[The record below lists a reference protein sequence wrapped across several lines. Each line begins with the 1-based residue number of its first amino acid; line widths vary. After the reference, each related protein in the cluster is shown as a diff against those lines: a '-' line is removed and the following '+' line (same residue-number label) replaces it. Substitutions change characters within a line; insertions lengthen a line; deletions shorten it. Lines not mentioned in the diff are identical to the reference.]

1 MANTVELPVRRP
13 SRPAESATV
22 NKPNENRVAYLFL
35 APWFVGLFL
44 LTAGPI
50 LASLYLSFTDFDLLT
65 APRWTGL
72 SNYRRFAAD
81 PHFHNAVRVTFV
93 YVVVSVPL
101 VIAFAL
107 AVAALLSGGRRGM
120 GAYRSAFYLPSL
132 LGGSVAVSI
141 MWRQIFGDDGLV
153 NRVLRLAGIVGPS
166 WISTPEYAIY
176 TLVLLHVW
184 QFGSPML
191 IFLAGL
197 KQIPRELHEAAAVD
211 GAGPLRRFFTVTL
224 PLLTPLIFFNLVL
237 QTINSF
243 KAFTPAF
250 VISGGSGGPVDATLF
265 YTLYL
270 YQEGF
275 ANFRMGYASAMA
287 WALLAVI
294 ALATAGMFATARYW
308 VYYADRDG
316 SP

>member
-1 MANTVELPVRRP
+1 MATVELPVRR
-13 SRPAESATV
+13 SHRPTERVTV
-22 NKPNENRVAYLFL
+22 RKPGETRVAYLFL

-72 SNYRRFAAD
+72 ANYGRFTTD
-81 PHFHNAVRVTFV
+81 PHLHTAVRVTFV

-101 VIAFAL
+101 VIVFAL
-107 AVAALLSGGRRGM
+107 AVAALLSGGHRGT
-120 GAYRSAFYLPSL
+120 GVYRSACYLPSL

-153 NRVLRLAGIVGPS
+153 NRVLGLAGIVGPS
-166 WISTPEYAIY
+166 WISTPGYAIY
-176 TLVLLHVW
+176 TLILLHVW

-197 KQIPRELHEAAAVD
+197 KQVPRELHDAAAVD
-211 GAGPLRRFFTVTL
+211 GAGPVRRFVKVSL
-224 PLLTPLIFFNLVL
+224 PLLTPLIFFNVVL
-237 QTINSF
+237 LTINSF

-250 VISGGSGGPVDATLF
+250 IISGGSGGPVDATLF

>member
-1 MANTVELPVRRP
+1 
-13 SRPAESATV
+13 
-22 NKPNENRVAYLFL
+22 
-35 APWFVGLFL
+35 
-44 LTAGPI
+44 
-50 LASLYLSFTDFDLLT
+50 
-65 APRWTGL
+65 
-72 SNYRRFAAD
+72 
-81 PHFHNAVRVTFV
+81 V
-93 YVVVSVPL
+93 YVLVSVPL
-101 VIAFAL
+101 VV
-107 AVAALLSGGRRGM
+107 AVALVIAAVLSGGRRGLA
-120 GAYRSAFYLPSL
+120 AYRTAYYLPSL

-176 TLVLLHVW
+176 TLILLHVW

-197 KQIPRELHEAAAVD
+197 KQIPRELLEAAAVD
-211 GAGPLRRFFTVTL
+211 GAGPVRRFVKVTL

-237 QTINSF
+237 EIVNSF

-250 VISGGSGGPVDATLF
+250 IISGGSGGPADSTLF

-275 ANFRMGYASAMA
+275 TNFRMGYASAMA
-287 WALLAVI
+287 WALLIVI
-294 ALATAGMFATARYW
+294 AAATAGMFATSRYW
-308 VYYADRDG
+308 VHYTDRDG
-316 SP
+316 PR

>member
-1 MANTVELPVRRP
+1 VKR
-13 SRPAESATV
+13 
-22 NKPNENRVAYLFL
+22 KENSVAYLFL
-35 APWFVGLFL
+35 APWLAGLVL

-50 LASLYLSFTDFDLLT
+50 LGSLYLSFTDFDLLT
-65 APRWTGL
+65 APRWAGL
-72 SNYRRFAAD
+72 DNYRRFASD
-81 PHFHNAVRVTFV
+81 PHLLNSLRVTTV
-93 YVVVSVPL
+93 YVLVSVPL
-101 VIAFAL
+101 VIAAAL
-107 AVAALLSGGRRGM
+107 VMAALLSGGRRGL
-120 GAYRSAFYLPSL
+120 GAYRSAYYLPSI

-153 NRVLRLAGIVGPS
+153 NWVLAKFGIIGPS

-191 IFLAGL
+191 IFLAGM
-197 KQIPRELHEAAAVD
+197 KQIPQELHEAATVD
-211 GAGPLRRFFTVTL
+211 GAGPLRRFTKVTL
-224 PLLTPLIFFNLVL
+224 PLLTPLILFNVVL
-237 QTINSF
+237 QLINSF

-250 VISGGSGGPVDATLF
+250 IISGGTGGPADATLF

-287 WALLAVI
+287 WALLIVI
-294 ALATAGMFATARYW
+294 ALSTIGAFATSRYW
-308 VYYADRDG
+308 VYYADLEGPR
-316 SP
+316 